1 MKKANKLL
9 ALVLAA
15 ALCLGLSLPAMAA
28 NSLGVTFEAQ
38 LDHAT
43 LNISDQDQTVTMTVS
58 ANKDVVVNGLQGI
71 ITKDAALTLTAIEH
85 DTLTFAPIQVNV
97 SKGKFTWYDGAM
109 ENHTVRTIVKAT
121 FTVPANTPA
130 GTYTVGLKDLN
141 CVKAT
146 GTNYGDTWEDAG
158 SASATLTLVDPSH
171 REPQTITTDDVV
183 SMTYGDTDK
192 KIVATAYGA
201 ITYAVKAGSEDIIDV
216 AADGKLTAKNVGEA
230 YVIVTAAGDNT
241 YASATKEV
249 KVTVSAKA
257 ITPAVTVSAG
267 KLAYTGKAQ
276 TPSVTVKDGSVTLT
290 EGVDYTL
297 SYSDNQNAG
306 QATITITAKD
316 GGRYTFA
323 AATENFTIDK
333 AVITITA
340 EDKSAHVGDA
350 APALT
355 YTVSGLV
362 NGETLAV
369 EPTVAYAAE
378 PDMTKTGTVEIL
390 VSGAQAP
397 AGDNYTINYVKGLL
411 TIVDKSAPLPIT
423 GSKANTITIGS
434 AENGKVSSDRA
445 SAVAGTKVTI
455 TVTPDSGFALG
466 EVSVVDASGKALDL
480 VSLGNGKYT
489 FTMPAGA
496 VTVKAS
502 FAPVAG
508 NCPFTDVKAGDYY
521 YDAVLWAVD
530 KGITTGVSA
539 TRFDPNG
546 SCTRA
551 QAVTFLWRAMGSP
564 APTGASMSFT
574 DVAADSYYYNA
585 VLWAV
590 ENGVT
595 TGTSATTFSPDAPC
609 DRGQIVTFL
618 HRAMKSPAASAQS
631 TFSDVAADAYYAQ
644 AVAWAVENGV
654 TTGTGDNA
662 FSPAASCSRSQ
673 IVTFLYRAMNK

>member
-28 NSLGVTFEAQ
+28 NSLGVTFTAQ

-43 LNISDQDQTVTMTVS
+43 LNISDQDQTVTMTVTT
-58 ANKDVVVNGLQGI
+58 NKDVDVISFQGV
-71 ITKDAALTLTAIEH
+71 ITHDAALTLASISNE
-85 DTLTFAPIQVNV
+85 TLGFVPANVNLGEKMFA
-97 SKGKFTWYDGAM
+97 WYDPFVQT
-109 ENHTVRTIVKAT
+109 HTISTIVTAT

-141 CVKAT
+141 CVKVT
-146 GTNYGDTWEDAG
+146 GTNYSDTWEDAG

-171 REPQTITTDDVV
+171 REPQTITAADVE
-183 SMTYGDTDK
+183 MTYGDTDK
-192 KIVATAYGA
+192 KINATAFGE

-323 AATENFTIDK
+323 AVTENFTIDK

-466 EVSVVDASGKALDL
+466 EVSVVDANGKALDL

-508 NCPFTDVKAGDYY
+508 NCPFTDVKVGDYY

-595 TGTSATTFSPDAPC
+595 TGTSETTFSPDAPC

>member
-28 NSLGVTFEAQ
+28 NSLGVTFTAQ

-43 LNISDQDQTVTMTVS
+43 LNISDQDQTVTMTVTT
-58 ANKDVVVNGLQGI
+58 NKDVDVISFQGV
-71 ITKDAALTLTAIEH
+71 ITHDAALTLASISNE
-85 DTLTFAPIQVNV
+85 TLGFVPANVNLGEKMFA
-97 SKGKFTWYDGAM
+97 WYDPFVQT
-109 ENHTVRTIVKAT
+109 HTISTIVTAT

-141 CVKAT
+141 CVKVT
-146 GTNYGDTWEDAG
+146 GTNYSDTWEDAG

-171 REPQTITTDDVV
+171 REPQTITAADVE
-183 SMTYGDTDK
+183 MTYGDTDK
-192 KIVATAYGA
+192 KINATAFGE

-323 AATENFTIDK
+323 AVTENFTIDK

-466 EVSVVDASGKALDL
+466 EVSVVDANGKALDL

-508 NCPFTDVKAGDYY
+508 NCPFTDVKVGDYY

>member
-28 NSLGVTFEAQ
+28 NSLGVTFTAQ

-43 LNISDQDQTVTMTVS
+43 LNISDQDQTVTMTVTT
-58 ANKDVVVNGLQGI
+58 NKDVDVISLQGV
-71 ITKDAALTLTAIEH
+71 ITHDAALTLTSISNE
-85 DTLTFAPIQVNV
+85 TLGFIPANVNLGEKMFA
-97 SKGKFTWYDGAM
+97 WYDLGVQT
-109 ENHTVRTIVKAT
+109 HTISTIVTAT

-130 GTYTVGLKDLN
+130 GTYSVGLKDLN
-141 CVKAT
+141 CVKVT

-158 SASATLTLVDPSH
+158 TASATLTLVDPSH
-171 REPQTITTDDVV
+171 REPQTITAADVD
-183 SMTYGDTDK
+183 MTYGDTDK
-192 KIVATAYGA
+192 KINATAFGE

-306 QATITITAKD
+306 QATITITAKA

-323 AATENFTIDK
+323 AVTENFTIDK

-466 EVSVVDASGKALDL
+466 EVSVVDANGKALDL

-508 NCPFTDVKAGDYY
+508 NCPFTDVKVGDYY

>member
-58 ANKDVVVNGLQGI
+58 ASKTVAVSGVQGT
-71 ITKDAALTLTAIEH
+71 ITNDPKLTLTSITNDVLKFDPEEDVYLSNGTFVWYKGNVTNV
-85 DTLTFAPIQVNV
+85 DT
-97 SKGKFTWYDGAM
+97 
-109 ENHTVRTIVKAT
+109 TVLVVAT

-130 GTYTVGLKDLN
+130 GSYTVGVEKLVCAQGSGDKWE
-141 CVKAT
+141 T
-146 GTNYGDTWEDAG
+146 GAA
-158 SASATLTLVDPSH
+158 ASATLTLVDPSH
-171 REPQTITTDDVV
+171 REPQTITAADVD
-183 SMTYGDTDK
+183 MTYGDTDK
-192 KIVATAYGA
+192 KINATAFGE

-323 AATENFTIDK
+323 AVTENFTIDK

-362 NGETLAV
+362 NGEALAV

-466 EVSVVDASGKALDL
+466 EVSVVDANGKALDL

-508 NCPFTDVKAGDYY
+508 NCPFTDVKVGDYY

-574 DVAADSYYYNA
+574 DVATDSYYYNA

-595 TGTSATTFSPDAPC
+595 TGTSETTFSPDAPC

>member
-58 ANKDVVVNGLQGI
+58 TNKDVIVNGLQGI

-158 SASATLTLVDPSH
+158 TASATLTLVDPSH
-171 REPQTITTDDVV
+171 REPQTITAADVD
-183 SMTYGDTDK
+183 MTYGDTDK
-192 KIVATAYGA
+192 KIDARAIGQ

-323 AATENFTIDK
+323 AVTENFTIDK

-378 PDMTKTGTVEIL
+378 PDMTKAGTVEIL

-480 VSLGNGKYT
+480 VSLGNGKYS

-502 FAPVAG
+502 FAPVSG
-508 NCPFTDVKAGDYY
+508 QSPFEDVKAGDYY

-574 DVAADSYYYNA
+574 DVPADSYYYNA

>member
-58 ANKDVVVNGLQGI
+58 TNKDVIVNGLQGI

-158 SASATLTLVDPSH
+158 TASATLTLVDPSH
-171 REPQTITTDDVV
+171 REPQTITAADVD
-183 SMTYGDTDK
+183 MTYGDTDK
-192 KIVATAYGA
+192 KIDARAIGQ

-323 AATENFTIDK
+323 AVTENFTIDK

-378 PDMTKTGTVEIL
+378 PDMTKAGTVEIL

-502 FAPVAG
+502 FAPVSG
-508 NCPFTDVKAGDYY
+508 QSPFEDVKAGDYY

-564 APTGASMSFT
+564 APTGTSMSFT
-574 DVAADSYYYNA
+574 DVPADSYYYSA

-595 TGTSATTFSPDAPC
+595 TGTSETTFSPDAPC

>member
-58 ANKDVVVNGLQGI
+58 TNKDVIVNGLQGI

-158 SASATLTLVDPSH
+158 TASATLTLVDPSH
-171 REPQTITTDDVV
+171 REPQTITAADVD
-183 SMTYGDTDK
+183 MTYGDTDK
-192 KIVATAYGA
+192 KIDARAIGQ

-230 YVIVTAAGDNT
+230 YVVVTAAGDNT

-306 QATITITAKD
+306 QATITITAKA

-323 AATENFTIDK
+323 AVTENFTIDK

-466 EVSVVDASGKALDL
+466 EVSVVDANGKALDL
-480 VSLGNGKYT
+480 VSLGNGKYS

-595 TGTSATTFSPDAPC
+595 TGTSETTFSPDAPC

>member
-28 NSLGVTFEAQ
+28 NSEGVTFEAQ

-58 ANKDVVVNGLQGI
+58 ANKDVVVNGLQGT

-85 DTLTFAPIQVNV
+85 DTLTFSAKKVNLTA
-97 SKGKFTWYDGAM
+97 GKFTWYDDAA
-109 ENHTVRTIVKAT
+109 ENNTVRTIVKAT

-141 CVKAT
+141 CVKVT

-171 REPQTITTDDVV
+171 REPQTITAAAVD
-183 SMTYGDTDK
+183 MTYGDTDK
-192 KIVATAYGA
+192 KINATAFGQ
-201 ITYAVKAGSEDIIDV
+201 ITYAVKAGSEDIIEV

-369 EPTVAYAAE
+369 EPTVAYAST
-378 PDMTKTGTVEIL
+378 PDMSKAGTVEIL

-455 TVTPDSGFALG
+455 TVTPDNGFALG

-480 VSLGNGKYT
+480 VSLGNGKYS

-502 FAPVAG
+502 FAPVSG
-508 NCPFTDVKAGDYY
+508 QSPFEDVKAGAYY

-564 APTGASMSFT
+564 APTGTSMSFT
-574 DVAADSYYYNA
+574 DVPADSYYYNA

-590 ENGVT
+590 EKGVT
-595 TGTSATTFSPDAPC
+595 TGTSETTFSPDAPC

>member
-28 NSLGVTFEAQ
+28 NSEGVTFEAQ

-58 ANKDVVVNGLQGI
+58 ANKDVVVNGLQGT

-85 DTLTFAPIQVNV
+85 DTLTFSAKKVNLT
-97 SKGKFTWYDGAM
+97 SGKFTWYDDDA
-109 ENHTVRTIVKAT
+109 ENNTVRTIVKAT

-146 GTNYGDTWEDAG
+146 SDSPAFTWEDAG

-171 REPQTITTDDVV
+171 REPQTITAADVD
-183 SMTYGDTDK
+183 MTYGDTDK
-192 KIVATAYGA
+192 KINATAFGQ

-230 YVIVTAAGDNT
+230 YVVVTAAGDNT

-323 AATENFTIDK
+323 AVTENFTIDK

-369 EPTVAYAAE
+369 EPTMAYAAE

-390 VSGAQAP
+390 VSGARAP

-466 EVSVVDASGKALDL
+466 EVSVVDANGKALDL

-508 NCPFTDVKAGDYY
+508 NCPFTDVKVGDYY

-595 TGTSATTFSPDAPC
+595 TGTSETTFSPDAPC

>member
-9 ALVLAA
+9 ALALAA

-28 NSLGVTFEAQ
+28 NSLGVTFTAQ

-58 ANKDVVVNGLQGI
+58 TNKDVDVISLQGV
-71 ITKDAALTLTAIEH
+71 ITHDAALTLTSISNE
-85 DTLTFAPIQVNV
+85 TLGFIPANVNLGEKMFA
-97 SKGKFTWYDGAM
+97 WYDLGVQT
-109 ENHTVRTIVKAT
+109 HTISTIVTAT

-141 CVKAT
+141 CVKVT
-146 GTNYGDTWEDAG
+146 GTNYSDTWEDAG
-158 SASATLTLVDPSH
+158 SASATLTLVDPNH
-171 REPQTITTDDVV
+171 REPQTITADDVD
-183 SMTYGDTDK
+183 MTYGDTDK
-192 KIVATAYGA
+192 KINATAIGQ
-201 ITYAVKAGSEDIIDV
+201 ITYAVKAGSEDIIEV

-323 AATENFTIDK
+323 AATESFTIDK

-480 VSLGNGKYT
+480 VSLGNGKYS

-508 NCPFTDVKAGDYY
+508 NCPFTDVKVGDYY

>member
-28 NSLGVTFEAQ
+28 NSLGVTFTAQ

-43 LNISDQDQTVTMTVS
+43 LNISDQDQTVTMTVTT
-58 ANKDVVVNGLQGI
+58 NKDVDVISFQGV
-71 ITKDAALTLTAIEH
+71 ITHDAALTLASISNE
-85 DTLTFAPIQVNV
+85 TLGFVPANVNLGEKMFA
-97 SKGKFTWYDGAM
+97 WYDPFVQT
-109 ENHTVRTIVKAT
+109 HTISTIVTAT

-141 CVKAT
+141 CVKVT
-146 GTNYGDTWEDAG
+146 GTNYSDTWEDAG

-171 REPQTITTDDVV
+171 REPQTITAADVE
-183 SMTYGDTDK
+183 MTYGDTDK
-192 KIVATAYGA
+192 KIDATAYGA

-276 TPSVTVKDGSVTLT
+276 TPSVTVKGGSVTLT

-323 AATENFTIDK
+323 AVTENFTIDK

-466 EVSVVDASGKALDL
+466 EVSVVDANGKALDL

-508 NCPFTDVKAGDYY
+508 NCPFTDVKVGDYY

-595 TGTSATTFSPDAPC
+595 TGTSETTFSPDAPC

>member
-28 NSLGVTFEAQ
+28 NSLGVTFTAQ

-43 LNISDQDQTVTMTVS
+43 LNISDQDQTVTMTVTT
-58 ANKDVVVNGLQGI
+58 NKDVDVISLQGV
-71 ITKDAALTLTAIEH
+71 ITHDAALTLTSISNE
-85 DTLTFAPIQVNV
+85 TLGFIPANVNLGEKMFA
-97 SKGKFTWYDGAM
+97 WYDLGVQT
-109 ENHTVRTIVKAT
+109 HTISTIVTAT

-130 GTYTVGLKDLN
+130 GTYSVGLKDLN
-141 CVKAT
+141 CVKVT

-158 SASATLTLVDPSH
+158 TASATLTLVDPSH
-171 REPQTITTDDVV
+171 REPQTITAADVD
-183 SMTYGDTDK
+183 MTYGDTDK
-192 KIVATAYGA
+192 KIDARAIGQ

-323 AATENFTIDK
+323 AATESFTIDK

-466 EVSVVDASGKALDL
+466 EVSVVDENGKALDL
-480 VSLGNGKYT
+480 VSLGNGKYS

-508 NCPFTDVKAGDYY
+508 NCPFTDVKVGDYY

>member
-28 NSLGVTFEAQ
+28 NSLGVTFTAQ

-43 LNISDQDQTVTMTVS
+43 LNISDQDQTVTMTVTT
-58 ANKDVVVNGLQGI
+58 NKDVDVISLQGV
-71 ITKDAALTLTAIEH
+71 ITHDAALTLTSISNE
-85 DTLTFAPIQVNV
+85 TLGFIPANVNLGEKMFA
-97 SKGKFTWYDGAM
+97 WYDLGVQT
-109 ENHTVRTIVKAT
+109 HTISTIVTAT

-130 GTYTVGLKDLN
+130 GTYSVGLKDLN
-141 CVKAT
+141 CVKVT

-158 SASATLTLVDPSH
+158 TASATLTLVDPSH
-171 REPQTITTDDVV
+171 REPQTITAADVD
-183 SMTYGDTDK
+183 MTYGDTDK
-192 KIVATAYGA
+192 KIDARAIGQ

-276 TPSVTVKDGSVTLT
+276 TPSVTGKDGSVTLT

-323 AATENFTIDK
+323 AVTENFTIDK

-466 EVSVVDASGKALDL
+466 EVSVVDANGKALDL
-480 VSLGNGKYT
+480 VSLGNGKYS

-508 NCPFTDVKAGDYY
+508 NCPFTDVKVGDYY

>member
-28 NSLGVTFEAQ
+28 NSEGVTFEAQ

-58 ANKDVVVNGLQGI
+58 ANKDVVVNGLQGT

-130 GTYTVGLKDLN
+130 GTYTVGLTDLS

-171 REPQTITTDDVV
+171 REPQTITAADVE
-183 SMTYGDTDK
+183 MTYGDADK
-192 KIVATAYGA
+192 KIDARAIGQ

-267 KLAYTGKAQ
+267 KLSYTGKAQ
-276 TPSVTVKDGSVTLT
+276 TPSATVKDGSVTLT

-297 SYSDNQNAG
+297 SYSDNRNAG

-323 AATENFTIDK
+323 AATESFTIDK

-466 EVSVVDASGKALDL
+466 EVSVVDANGKALDL
-480 VSLGNGKYT
+480 VSLGNGKYS

-508 NCPFTDVKAGDYY
+508 NCPFTDVKVGDYY

>member
-28 NSLGVTFEAQ
+28 NSLGVTFTAQ

-58 ANKDVVVNGLQGI
+58 TNKDVDVISFQGV
-71 ITKDAALTLTAIEH
+71 ITHDAALTLASISNE
-85 DTLTFAPIQVNV
+85 TLGFVPANVNLGEKMFA
-97 SKGKFTWYDGAM
+97 WYDPFVQT
-109 ENHTVRTIVKAT
+109 HTISTIVTAT

-141 CVKAT
+141 CVKVT
-146 GTNYGDTWEDAG
+146 GTNYSDTWEDAG

-171 REPQTITTDDVV
+171 REPQTITAADVD
-183 SMTYGDTDK
+183 MTYGDTDK
-192 KIVATAYGA
+192 KIDATAYGA

-323 AATENFTIDK
+323 AVTENFTIDK

-595 TGTSATTFSPDAPC
+595 TGTSETTFSPDAPC

>member
-28 NSLGVTFEAQ
+28 NSLGVTFTAQ

-43 LNISDQDQTVTMTVS
+43 LNISDQDQTVTMTVTT
-58 ANKDVVVNGLQGI
+58 NKDVDVISLQGV
-71 ITKDAALTLTAIEH
+71 ITHDAALTLASISNE
-85 DTLTFAPIQVNV
+85 TLGFIPANVNLGEKMFA
-97 SKGKFTWYDGAM
+97 WYDLGVQT
-109 ENHTVRTIVKAT
+109 HTISTIVTAT

-141 CVKAT
+141 CVKVT
-146 GTNYGDTWEDAG
+146 GTNYSDTWEDAG

-171 REPQTITTDDVV
+171 REPQTITAADVD
-183 SMTYGDTDK
+183 MTYGDTDK
-192 KIVATAYGA
+192 KINATAFGQ
-201 ITYAVKAGSEDIIDV
+201 ITYAVKAGSEDIIEV

-323 AATENFTIDK
+323 AATESFTIDK

-466 EVSVVDASGKALDL
+466 EVSVVDANGKALDL
-480 VSLGNGKYT
+480 VSLGNGKYS

-502 FAPVAG
+502 FAPVSG
-508 NCPFTDVKAGDYY
+508 QSPFEDVKAGDYY

-595 TGTSATTFSPDAPC
+595 TGTSETTFSPDAPC

>member
-28 NSLGVTFEAQ
+28 NSLGVTFTAQ

-43 LNISDQDQTVTMTVS
+43 LNISDQDQTVTMTVTT
-58 ANKDVVVNGLQGI
+58 NKDVDVISFQGV
-71 ITKDAALTLTAIEH
+71 ITHDAALTLASISNE
-85 DTLTFAPIQVNV
+85 TLGFVPANVNLGEKMFA
-97 SKGKFTWYDGAM
+97 WYDPFVQT
-109 ENHTVRTIVKAT
+109 HTISTIVTAT

-141 CVKAT
+141 CVKVT
-146 GTNYGDTWEDAG
+146 GTNYSDTWEDAG

-171 REPQTITTDDVV
+171 REPQTITAADVD
-183 SMTYGDTDK
+183 MTYGDTDK
-192 KIVATAYGA
+192 KIDATAYGA

-323 AATENFTIDK
+323 AVTENFTIDK

-378 PDMTKTGTVEIL
+378 LDMTKTGTVEIL

-466 EVSVVDASGKALDL
+466 EVSVVDANGKALDL
-480 VSLGNGKYT
+480 VSLGNGKYS

-508 NCPFTDVKAGDYY
+508 NCPFTDVKVGDYY

>member
-28 NSLGVTFEAQ
+28 NSLGVTFTAQ

-43 LNISDQDQTVTMTVS
+43 LNISDQDQTVTMTVTT
-58 ANKDVVVNGLQGI
+58 NKDVDVISLQGV
-71 ITKDAALTLTAIEH
+71 ITHDAALTLTSISNE
-85 DTLTFAPIQVNV
+85 TLGFIPANVNLGEKMFA
-97 SKGKFTWYDGAM
+97 WYDLGVQT
-109 ENHTVRTIVKAT
+109 HTISTIVTAT

-130 GTYTVGLKDLN
+130 GTYSVGLKDLN
-141 CVKAT
+141 CVKVT
-146 GTNYGDTWEDAG
+146 GTNYGDAWEEAG

-171 REPQTITTDDVV
+171 REPQTITAADVE
-183 SMTYGDTDK
+183 MTYGDTDK
-192 KIVATAYGA
+192 KIDATAYGA

-276 TPSVTVKDGSVTLT
+276 TPSVTVKGGSVTLT

-323 AATENFTIDK
+323 AVTENFTIDK

-466 EVSVVDASGKALDL
+466 EVSVVDANGKALDL
-480 VSLGNGKYT
+480 VSLGNGKYS

-508 NCPFTDVKAGDYY
+508 NCPFTDVKVGDYY

-631 TFSDVAADAYYAQ
+631 TFADVAADAYYAQ

>member
-28 NSLGVTFEAQ
+28 NSLGVTFKAQ

-58 ANKDVVVNGLQGI
+58 ANKDVVVNGLQGT

-85 DTLTFAPIQVNV
+85 DTLTFSAKKVNLTA
-97 SKGKFTWYDGAM
+97 GKFTWYDDAA
-109 ENHTVRTIVKAT
+109 ENNTVRTIVKAT

-130 GTYTVGLKDLN
+130 GTYTVGLKDLI

-146 GTNYGDTWEDAG
+146 SDSPAFTWEDAG

-171 REPQTITTDDVV
+171 REPQTITAADVD
-183 SMTYGDTDK
+183 MTYGDTDK
-192 KIVATAYGA
+192 KIDARAIGQ
-201 ITYAVKAGSEDIIDV
+201 ITYAVKAGSEDIIEV

-230 YVIVTAAGDNT
+230 YVIVSAAGDAI

-323 AATENFTIDK
+323 AVTENFTIDK

-369 EPTVAYAAE
+369 EPTVAYVST
-378 PDMTKTGTVEIL
+378 PDMSKTGAVEIL

-397 AGDNYTINYVKGLL
+397 AGGNYTINYVKGLL

-480 VSLGNGKYT
+480 VSLGNGKYS

-502 FAPVAG
+502 FAPASG
-508 NCPFTDVKAGDYY
+508 QSPFEDVKAGDYY

-564 APTGASMSFT
+564 APTGTSMSFT
-574 DVAADSYYYNA
+574 DVAADSYYYSA

-595 TGTSATTFSPDAPC
+595 TGTSETTFSPDAPC

>member
-28 NSLGVTFEAQ
+28 NSLGVTFTAQ

-43 LNISDQDQTVTMTVS
+43 LNISDQDQTVTMTVTT
-58 ANKDVVVNGLQGI
+58 NKDVDVISFQGV
-71 ITKDAALTLTAIEH
+71 ITHDAALTLASISNE
-85 DTLTFAPIQVNV
+85 TLGFVPANVNLGEKMFA
-97 SKGKFTWYDGAM
+97 WYDPFVQT
-109 ENHTVRTIVKAT
+109 HTISTIVTAT

-141 CVKAT
+141 CVKVT
-146 GTNYGDTWEDAG
+146 GTNYSDTWEDAG

-171 REPQTITTDDVV
+171 REPQTITAADVE
-183 SMTYGDTDK
+183 MTYGDTDK
-192 KIVATAYGA
+192 KINATAFGE

-323 AATENFTIDK
+323 AVTENFTIDK

-466 EVSVVDASGKALDL
+466 EVSVVDANGKALDL
-480 VSLGNGKYT
+480 VSLGNGKYS

-508 NCPFTDVKAGDYY
+508 NCPFTDVKVGDYY

>member
-28 NSLGVTFEAQ
+28 NSLGVTFKAQ

-58 ANKDVVVNGLQGI
+58 TNKDVDVISLQGV
-71 ITKDAALTLTAIEH
+71 ITHDAALTLTSISNE
-85 DTLTFAPIQVNV
+85 TLGFIPANVNLGEKMFA
-97 SKGKFTWYDGAM
+97 WYDLGVQT
-109 ENHTVRTIVKAT
+109 HTISTIVTAT

-130 GTYTVGLKDLN
+130 GTYSVGLKDLN
-141 CVKAT
+141 CVKVT

-171 REPQTITTDDVV
+171 REPQTITAADVD
-183 SMTYGDTDK
+183 MTYGDTDK
-192 KIVATAYGA
+192 KIDARAIGQ

-276 TPSVTVKDGSVTLT
+276 TPPVTVKDGSVTLT

-369 EPTVAYAAE
+369 EPTVAYAST
-378 PDMTKTGTVEIL
+378 PDMSKAGTVEIL

-397 AGDNYTINYVKGLL
+397 AGGNYTINYVKGLL

-480 VSLGNGKYT
+480 VSLGNGKYS

-502 FAPVAG
+502 FAPVSG
-508 NCPFTDVKAGDYY
+508 QSPFEDVKAGDYY

-564 APTGASMSFT
+564 APTGTSMSFT
-574 DVAADSYYYNA
+574 DVAADSYYYSA

-590 ENGVT
+590 ESGVT
-595 TGTSATTFSPDAPC
+595 TGTSETTFSPDAPC